1 MTKINFVLN
10 HTSDEQLLRTAF
22 ERKMTKGGRLSQEL
36 MEVVTGETHKS
47 GPKRDS
53 AYCLDI

>member
-22 ERKMTKGGRLSQEL
+22 ERKMTKGGHLSQEL
-36 MEVVTGETHKS
+36 REIVTGECHKS
-47 GPKRDS
+47 RMKRDS